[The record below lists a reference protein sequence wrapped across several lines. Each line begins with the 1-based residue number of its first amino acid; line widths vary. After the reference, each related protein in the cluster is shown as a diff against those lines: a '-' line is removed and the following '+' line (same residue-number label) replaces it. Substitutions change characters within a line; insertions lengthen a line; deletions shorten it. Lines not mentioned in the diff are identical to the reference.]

1 MASLTCHGAGVTK
14 QVRLERI
21 VSWRKMLG
29 RSLRPGRPRRHPALI
44 PPKPGPR
51 TRILRGASVSEAA
64 CRNRD
69 VGAYAQNVPT
79 VLGGTNNAMRSRTT
93 LPCFLRQ
100 LTPELSRPAKVAA
113 NAC

>member
-1 MASLTCHGAGVTK
+1 MASFFCHVFGVTK

-69 VGAYAQNVPT
+69 VGAYAGNAPT
-79 VLGGTNNAMRSRTT
+79 VANETKNAMPTRTT
-93 LPCFLRQ
+93 FSLLFAP
-100 LTPELSRPAKVAA
+100 A
-113 NAC
+113 NA